1 MRKEIWGTKEDQE
14 NIIQSEIKTVGR
26 AQADSIKSGFCIT
39 FYSKPLRVLNKKI
52 K

>member
-1 MRKEIWGTKEDQE
+1 MGTKEDQE

-26 AQADSIKSGFCIT
+26 AQADSIKSGFCII
-39 FYSKPLRVLNKKI
+39 FYSKSLRVLSKKI